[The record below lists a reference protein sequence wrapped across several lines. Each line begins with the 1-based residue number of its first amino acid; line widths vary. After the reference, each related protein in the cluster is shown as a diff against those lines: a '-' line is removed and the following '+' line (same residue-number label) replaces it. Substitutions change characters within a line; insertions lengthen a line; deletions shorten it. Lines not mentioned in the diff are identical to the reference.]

1 MNTKPDQPVNYSKI
15 VSIKIDGYGE
25 KSSGKSISSYSSRC
39 FHSSNQAIGLYLNQ
53 SSLFVKFILNL
64 ASFSD
69 LHNLQPL
76 NKQKH
81 PFSIKLIANQEWN
94 YTGVVSSCN
103 CCMTIEKLS
112 YWRLKLQKD
121 SVAPSTILH

>member
-1 MNTKPDQPVNYSKI
+1 MGIGK
-15 VSIKIDGYGE
+15 
-25 KSSGKSISSYSSRC
+25 KSSGKSVSSYSSRG
-39 FHSSNQAIGLYLNQ
+39 FHYSNQAIGLYLNQ
-53 SSLFVKFILNL
+53 SSLLVKFILDL

-81 PFSIKLIANQEWN
+81 PFTRKLNANQEWN
-94 YTGVVSSCN
+94 YIGVVSSCN
-103 CCMTIEKLS
+103 CYMTIEKLS

-121 SVAPSTILH
+121 SIAPSTILH

>member
-25 KSSGKSISSYSSRC
+25 KSSGKSISSYSSRG

-53 SSLFVKFILNL
+53 SSPFVKFILNL

-81 PFSIKLIANQEWN
+81 PFTRKLIANQ
-94 YTGVVSSCN
+94 
-103 CCMTIEKLS
+103 
-112 YWRLKLQKD
+112 
-121 SVAPSTILH
+121 